1 MKEEGLEGRQVA
13 QTLATTLSLV
23 AWDTF
28 DLSMIQMPWA
38 QTQKQNGIPGE
49 LRTPRTSL
57 STQSVKDPTPF
68 PPPFPLHVP
77 PGKVSISISGN
88 LNGSKSW
95 PVNT

>member
-1 MKEEGLEGRQVA
+1 MSPNEDRSVQALSAQAVHLRKCQVLGLVKEEGLEGRQAA

-57 STQSVKDPTPF
+57 STQWVLCK
-68 PPPFPLHVP
+68 
-77 PGKVSISISGN
+77 
-88 LNGSKSW
+88 
-95 PVNT
+95 